1 MYEESLEWIETFE
14 QYVSE
19 YEKGVQELKKIQ
31 ADLLQITDLKNTL
44 LEKYSKKFAVIQE
57 AEVREYSAEEI
68 EAIRAELLDNSILTV
83 LKRFLGI
90 GKKQDVIYAELMGKI
105 KGLTL
110 YLRSRLEQKAEETK
124 SFREQ
129 LEQCGKKIQ

>member
-19 YEKGVQELKKIQ
+19 YEKGVRELKKIQ

-57 AEVREYSAEEI
+57 AELREYSAE
-68 EAIRAELLDNSILTV
+68 
-83 LKRFLGI
+83 
-90 GKKQDVIYAELMGKI
+90 
-105 KGLTL
+105 
-110 YLRSRLEQKAEETK
+110 
-124 SFREQ
+124 
-129 LEQCGKKIQ
+129 